1 MSATERV
8 GQLVNLDD
16 ARQRE
21 EDQPHERFEVV
32 HTEMPGEQGPP
43 PRVPPRY
50 ALDLDRLGDDRTAK
64 AVRTWVA
71 ERPTTG
77 LLLVGP
83 VGTGKSTA
91 AGAVALHLGAP
102 YRCSY
107 WPVPDLIAAI
117 KAEMSNPPEGYTT
130 VEKIKRRP
138 ALVLDDIG
146 TEHDTDWQRKVLT
159 DLVAHVYD
167 QKQALIATTNLS
179 PADLERSLGERAA
192 SRLVEMC
199 TLLPVTGKDRRR
211 G

>member
-1 MSATERV
+1 MSAPEPI
-8 GQLVNLDD
+8 GKLVNLDD
-16 ARQRE
+16 ARQANNTAAE
-21 EDQPHERFEVV
+21 PFAVEV
-32 HTEMPGEQGPP
+32 PQRPAEQGQP

-50 ALDLDRLGDDRTAK
+50 ARTLEQLGSDATAN
-64 AVRTWVA
+64 AVRSWVA
-71 ERPTTG
+71 DMPTTG

-107 WPVPDLIAAI
+107 WPVPDLISAL
-117 KAEMSNPPEGYTT
+117 KAEMGNPPQGYTV
-130 VEKIKRRP
+130 VEKIKRRN

-159 DLVAHVYD
+159 DLISHVYD
-167 QKQALIATTNLS
+167 QQQTLIATTNLA
-179 PADLERSLGERAA
+179 PAELERSLGERTA

-199 TLLPVTGKDRRR
+199 TLLPVTGADRRR
-211 G
+211 A

>member
-1 MSATERV
+1 MSAPEPI

-16 ARQRE
+16 ARKPE
-21 EDQPHERFEVV
+21 NTASEPFVVEV
-32 HTEMPGEQGPP
+32 PQLQGEQGQP

-50 ALDLDRLGDDRTAK
+50 ARNLDQLGYDATAD
-64 AVRTWVA
+64 AVRAWVSDM
-71 ERPTTG
+71 PTTG

-107 WPVPDLIAAI
+107 WPVPDLIAAL
-117 KAEMSNPPEGYTT
+117 KSEMGNPPEGYT
-130 VEKIKRRP
+130 VAEKIKRRE

-159 DLVAHVYD
+159 DLISHVYD
-167 QKQALIATTNLS
+167 QQQTLIATTNLA
-179 PADLERSLGERAA
+179 PAELERSLGERTA
-192 SRLVEMC
+192 SRLMEMC
-199 TLLPVTGKDRRR
+199 TLLPVTGADRRR